1 MGEKKINQIIMTT
14 STKCLHMF
22 IGTSKSG
29 KSYTLRYL
37 LSEMLLKRKL
47 KFGIVFTS
55 TKHNDG
61 YNWLPDDYVFGS
73 FSRDRL
79 NAYITWLKKIK
90 KLKGS
95 IPENF
100 IVLDD
105 IVNSLPQSEK
115 WWNEF
120 LSTYRHYNITLY
132 VTTQHISR
140 CQPLFREQAS
150 FAYIFQLHTKHSIKA
165 CYESYGQLFETVGE
179 FKAFIR
185 QHAGKEYQCVVWA
198 KEAKPQTVLKY
209 KTLKAPVGKKEIT
222 FEF

>member
-1 MGEKKINQIIMTT
+1 
-14 STKCLHMF
+14 MF
-22 IGTSKSG
+22 IGTSLSG

-47 KFGIVFTS
+47 KFGIVFTT

-61 YNWLPDDYVFGS
+61 YNWLPDDYVYGS
-73 FSRDRL
+73 FTKARL
-79 NAYITWLKKIK
+79 ESYINWLKKIK
-90 KLKGS
+90 KEKGS

-105 IVNSLPQSEK
+105 CINSLPQGEK

-120 LSTYRHYNITLY
+120 LSTYRHFNITLF
-132 VTTQHISR
+132 VTTQHINR

-150 FAYIFQLHTKHSIKA
+150 FAYIFQLHTLGSIKA
-165 CYESYGQLFETVGE
+165 CYESYGQLFRTI
-179 FKAFIR
+179 KAFQAFIEK
-185 QHAGKEYQCVVWA
+185 HTEKEYQCVVWA
-198 KEAKPQTVLKY
+198 KEAKPIVAQKY
-209 KTLKAPVGKKEIT
+209 KTLKAPVRKKEIT